1 MPDFLAGI
9 GIVVIL
15 FNYYRVSLSEH
26 VSFTVLGP
34 VIALCVLVF
43 GAGGVIYGMTNIA
56 KEKSL
61 RSWSFRRAQC
71 RQLPHYCDSPSKF
84 KYI

>member
-1 MPDFLAGI
+1 MAASEFSRTEMLI
-9 GIVVIL
+9 GKTGMEKLRQSCI
-15 FNYYRVSLSEH
+15 
-26 VSFTVLGP
+26 
-34 VIALCVLVF
+34 LVF
-43 GAGGVIYGMTNIA
+43 GAGDVIYGMTNIA